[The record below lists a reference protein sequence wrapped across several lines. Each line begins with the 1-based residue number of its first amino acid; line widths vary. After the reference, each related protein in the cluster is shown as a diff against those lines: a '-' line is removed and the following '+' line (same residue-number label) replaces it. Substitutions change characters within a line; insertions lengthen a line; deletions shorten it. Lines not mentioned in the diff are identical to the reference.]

1 MRQPKKKTKGKNTP
15 QKKIKIYDA
24 RGKVVRD
31 HPKFG
36 TSKLEKDFARDFLDK
51 LGVKY
56 KWQFEAK
63 DIGRFYDFFIEPSGP
78 IIEVDGG
85 YWHSDP
91 RVIKEN
97 ELTPT
102 QKKNKRVDKIKD
114 EWALLHGIPI
124 YRIWE
129 LDIRQSPQKVMEE
142 LREILNKPVEKPK
155 RRRKL
160 LKS

>member
-1 MRQPKKKTKGKNTP
+1 MRQPKKKVKGKNTP

-36 TSKLEKDFARDFLDK
+36 TSKLEDDFASDFLDR

-56 KWQFEAK
+56 IRQFEARSIK
-63 DIGRFYDFFIEPSGP
+63 RFYDFYLPKENLL
-78 IIEVDGG
+78 IEVDGG